1 MTVDPTIIPGSL
13 ILVLELLALA
23 AVGFVVVRVALRQ
36 SDDRIALAQGLV
48 VGPALWILIVN
59 FMLHLWPGL
68 TGAVVGW
75 AVTLA
80 LGAGLVW
87 RAPHPIRPRPRVAAG
102 FVVAAL
108 ALFWIALAS
117 RQLLAIPDIPNHLGL
132 AASIRAGGFPP
143 AFFWTPSVLAN
154 YHHGQDLL
162 IGLLAPPV
170 GPDLAFTT
178 ELLDAWSWT
187 SFVLVVVTA
196 LLRRASAFAV
206 LVAAPLL
213 LSAGAWSFT
222 STLVDIVQIPV
233 PAGLPAAGLRASLAD
248 VYWPSVQLPWTTPYG
263 GLPDIWLLAYP
274 VSYGLTFV
282 VLERAARAEH
292 RSWLAYLTLAGLV
305 GCVGLLSTTL
315 APLVLVMWAGLEAV
329 HLVQARRAGAASRAA
344 LLRAAA
350 GLALA
355 ALLLS
360 VGGGALA
367 TFMAGSVQ
375 SGLSLRWSDDPGAL
389 QPLTSFDLRPG
400 GVGLLGLGPLVIA
413 GVAVL
418 LAWRDRLVVGLAL
431 GAALLALTAL
441 ALFHESLPGTLTRLM
456 GHARNFALLAL
467 LLALTVRLAH
477 LRPPRWRY
485 AAGAVLLVVVT
496 WPTVAVPVRN
506 LGLAIGQGVDLANA
520 QPLQYEPGE
529 RHPHQGRTAM
539 PFVSDRVA
547 AYIQDHT
554 PVDARVLPTTPDD
567 GAIAYATGRPN
578 AAGFTGLVH
587 TLAFNGPEYLDVLDY
602 LEPAALRRLGIA
614 YLHATDAWVAD
625 LPDQSAR
632 WLADPRFFE
641 LLIRDGSEALYR
653 VRPEFLRLDAAPALA
668 SFEALRRAV
677 PASATVYL
685 PPPYQT
691 VDVLRAASTLS
702 HAQILGTVDPT
713 SIHLLTPWPAE
724 PLDRRTP
731 DLVIASPKFV
741 PWMFPPAGRQPIWW
755 NDEVAVYAPHGAVA
769 PIMPAPPELET
780 LPVSVRLSDANTQ
793 DGRLTFT
800 ATFDDRAPGHWSG
813 QDWVVVAGDAS
824 SWAIPSDLL
833 ADGRTPMSAGW
844 FSGQIGPGVGT
855 TTRTFE
861 LEGPASRLA
870 VQDSNGVFT
879 EAAAAGDIQGPGSWM
894 LAVRLRHEWQPQYWR
909 LVALIPV
916 LQIDV
921 SDAGDVYY
929 RVYQDP
935 LSVRFPP

>member
-1 MTVDPTIIPGSL
+1 MTVDPTVIPGFL

-36 SDDRIALAQGLV
+36 SDDRMALAQGLV
-48 VGPALWILIVN
+48 VGPALWVLIVN

-68 TGAVVGW
+68 TGAIMGW

-87 RAPHPIRPRPRVAAG
+87 RASHPIRPRPRVLAWLG
-102 FVVAAL
+102 VAIL
-108 ALFWIALAS
+108 VLWPMALAS
-117 RQLLAIPDIPNHLGL
+117 RQLLAVPDVANHLGL

-178 ELLDAWSWT
+178 ELLDAWCWA

-196 LLRRASAFAV
+196 LLRRASGFAV
-206 LVAAPLL
+206 LLTVPLL
-213 LSAGAWSFT
+213 LSTGAWSFVGV
-222 STLVDIVQIPV
+222 LVDIVQIPV
-233 PAGLPAAGLRASLAD
+233 PAGIPAAGLRASVAD
-248 VYWPSVQLPWTTPYG
+248 IYWPSVQLPWTSPYS

-274 VSYGLTFV
+274 VSYALTFV

-315 APLVLVMWAGLEAV
+315 APLLLVMWAGLEAV
-329 HLVQARRAGAASRAA
+329 HLVQARRAGAASKAA
-344 LLRAAA
+344 LLRAGA

-355 ALLLS
+355 AFLMS

-367 TFMAGSVQ
+367 TFMAGTVQ
-375 SGLSLRWSDDPGAL
+375 YGLSLRWSDDPGAL

-400 GVGLLGLGPLVIA
+400 GVGLLGLGPLVVA

-418 LAWRDRLVVGLAL
+418 LAWRDRLVMALAL
-431 GAALLALTAL
+431 GAAVLALASL
-441 ALFHESLPGTLTRLM
+441 ALFHESLPGTLSRLM

-467 LLALTVRLAH
+467 LLALSVRLAG
-477 LRPPRWRY
+477 LRPARWRY
-485 AAGAVLLVVVT
+485 AIGVLLIALIT
-496 WPTVAVPVRN
+496 WPTVARPVRN
-506 LGLAIGQGVDLANA
+506 LSLAIGQGVEVANA

-539 PFVSDRVA
+539 PFVADRVA

-554 PVDARVLPTTPDD
+554 PVDARVFPTTPDF
-567 GAIAYATGRPN
+567 GSVAYATGRPN
-578 AAGFTGLVH
+578 AVGFAGLVH
-587 TLAFNGPEYLDVLDY
+587 TLAFSGPEYRDVVNY

-614 YLHATDAWVAD
+614 YLHATDAWVAG
-625 LPDQSAR
+625 LPARSAR
-632 WLADPRFFE
+632 WLTDPRYFE
-641 LLIRDGSEALYR
+641 LLIRDDGEALYR
-653 VRPEFLRLDAAPALA
+653 VLPDFLRLDAAPEPT

-677 PASATVYL
+677 PASATLYL
-685 PPPYQT
+685 PAPFQT
-691 VDVLRAASTLS
+691 VEVLRAASALS
-702 HAQILGTVDPT
+702 HARTLGVVDPT
-713 SIHLLTPWPAE
+713 FIHLLIPWPAE
-724 PLDRRTP
+724 PLDGRTP

-769 PIMPAPPELET
+769 PIMPPPPELET
-780 LPVSVRLSDANTQ
+780 VPVSVRLSNAHTQ

-800 ATFDDRAPGHWSG
+800 ATFDDRAPGQWSG
-813 QDWVVVAGDAS
+813 QDWVVAAGDAS
-824 SWAIPSDLL
+824 SWAIPADLL
-833 ADGRTPMSAGW
+833 LDGRTPVAAGW
-844 FSGQIGPGVGT
+844 FAGHIGPGVGI

-861 LEGPASRLA
+861 FEGPASRLA
-870 VQDSNGVFT
+870 TRDSIGVLT
-879 EAAAAGDIQGPGSWM
+879 AAAAAGNIQGPGSWM
-894 LAVRLRHEWQPQYWR
+894 LAVRLRHEWQPRIWR
-909 LVALIPV
+909 LVAIIPV
-916 LQIDV
+916 LQIEV
-921 SDAGDVYY
+921 SEAGEVSY

-935 LSVRFPP
+935 LAVSPRS

>member
-1 MTVDPTIIPGSL
+1 MTVDPTVIPGFL
-13 ILVLELLALA
+13 ILVLELSALT

-36 SDDRIALAQGLV
+36 SDDRMALAQGLV

-87 RAPHPIRPRPRVAAG
+87 RASHPIRPRPRV
-102 FVVAAL
+102 L
-108 ALFWIALAS
+108 AWLGIAILVLWPVALAS

-178 ELLDAWSWT
+178 ELLDAWCWA

-196 LLRRASAFAV
+196 LLRRASGFAV
-206 LVAAPLL
+206 LITVPLL

-222 STLVDIVQIPV
+222 SAIADIVQIPV
-233 PAGLPAAGLRASLAD
+233 PAGVPAAGLRASVAD
-248 VYWPSVQLPWTTPYG
+248 IYWPSVQLPWTKPYG

-274 VSYGLTFV
+274 VSYALALI
-282 VLERAARAEH
+282 VLERAALAGH

-315 APLVLVMWAGLEAV
+315 APLLLVMWAGLEAV
-329 HLVQARRAGAASRAA
+329 HLVQAKRAGAARKAA
-344 LLRAAA
+344 LLRAGA

-355 ALLLS
+355 AVLMS

-375 SGLSLRWSDDPGAL
+375 SGLSLRWSDDPGGL
-389 QPLTSFDLRPG
+389 QPLTSFDARPG
-400 GVGLLGLGPLVIA
+400 GVGLLGLGPLVVA

-431 GAALLALTAL
+431 GAAVLALAAL

-467 LLALTVRLAH
+467 LLALSVRLAG
-477 LRPPRWRY
+477 LRPARWRY
-485 AAGAVLLVVVT
+485 AAGAVLLVLVT

-506 LGLAIGQGVDLANA
+506 LGLAIGQGVEMANA
-520 QPLQYEPGE
+520 EPLQYEPGE

-547 AYIQDHT
+547 AYIRDHT
-554 PVDARVLPTTPDD
+554 PVDARVFPTTLDH
-567 GAIAYATGRPN
+567 GAVAYATGRPN
-578 AAGFTGLVH
+578 AVGFAGLVH
-587 TLAFNGPEYLDVLDY
+587 TLAFSGPEYSDVLNY

-614 YLHATDAWVAD
+614 YLHATDAWVAGI
-625 LPDQSAR
+625 PDRSAR
-632 WLADPRFFE
+632 WLADPRYFE
-641 LLIRDGSEALYR
+641 LLIRDDGEALYR
-653 VRPEFLRLDAAPALA
+653 VLPEFLRLDAAPEPT

-685 PPPYQT
+685 PAPFQT
-691 VDVLRAASTLS
+691 VAVLRAASALS
-702 HAQILGTVDPT
+702 HARTLGKVDPT
-713 SIHLLTPWPAE
+713 FINLLTPWPAE
-724 PLDRRTP
+724 PLDGRTP
-731 DLVIASPKFV
+731 DLVIASSKFV
-741 PWMFPPAGRQPIWW
+741 PWRRSCRRHRSSRQFPSASGCPMR
-755 NDEVAVYAPHGAVA
+755 
-769 PIMPAPPELET
+769 T
-780 LPVSVRLSDANTQ
+780 LRMDA
-793 DGRLTFT
+793 
-800 ATFDDRAPGHWSG
+800 
-813 QDWVVVAGDAS
+813 
-824 SWAIPSDLL
+824 
-833 ADGRTPMSAGW
+833 
-844 FSGQIGPGVGT
+844 
-855 TTRTFE
+855 
-861 LEGPASRLA
+861 
-870 VQDSNGVFT
+870 
-879 EAAAAGDIQGPGSWM
+879 
-894 LAVRLRHEWQPQYWR
+894 
-909 LVALIPV
+909 
-916 LQIDV
+916 
-921 SDAGDVYY
+921 
-929 RVYQDP
+929 
-935 LSVRFPP
+935 